1 MEMDKDSSAG
11 PGLFLTIEGI
21 DGCGKTTLSRSLAK
35 YLKKHKIPVYL
46 TAEPSKGVIGQ
57 LIRQNLQQEEVPAAV
72 DALLFAA
79 DRIDHGS
86 REILPWLQKGYI
98 VITDRYR
105 DSSLAYQSVQGK
117 SQGLTLDWVAQL
129 NKFSTSPDRIYLLD
143 LDAETSL
150 NRRLQ
155 ENAQQNDSKL
165 EKFEKLPFQ
174 REIRQVF
181 LELANEAIKERDNRG
196 IHKILDATKST
207 DELLL
212 DILRDLRPICKAKSI
227 AIPPLPQISDP

>member
-1 MEMDKDSSAG
+1 MEMDKDTSAG

-21 DGCGKTTLSRSLAK
+21 DGCGKTTLSRNLAN
-35 YLKKHKIPVYL
+35 YLTKHQIPVYL
-46 TAEPSKGVIGQ
+46 TAEPSKGAIGQ

-129 NKFSTSPDRIYLLD
+129 NKFSLIPDRIYLLD

-150 NRRLQ
+150 RRRFQ
-155 ENAQQNDSKL
+155 DNAQQDDAQL
-165 EKFEKLPFQ
+165 EKFENLPFQ
-174 REIRQVF
+174 KEIRKVF
-181 LELANEAIKERDNRG
+181 LELTDEEKDNQG
-196 IHKILDATKST
+196 NHKILDATKST

-212 DILRDLRPICKAKSI
+212 DILRDLHPICSAKG
-227 AIPPLPQISDP
+227 IPIPSPKQISDL